1 MEPMSPSKSTIRAA
15 AFYLALIGGALL
27 GIVWVLRAGA
37 SLVAPHLP
45 SSSAITASLIAAPG
59 VFRLDVFLAQVA
71 IVVLVSRVL
80 GELLRH
86 IGQPRVVGEMLGG
99 ILLGP
104 SVFGWIAPAAYG
116 ALFPIGSV
124 RFLNAVSQLGVL
136 LFMFLV
142 GLELEPE
149 MLRGRRRVL
158 VLTSHAGIAIPLF
171 LGALLAL
178 VLYPRLSSEGVAFQA
193 FALFIGCALS
203 VTAFPVLARMLAE
216 RGLTNTPFGTLAIGC
231 AAIADVT
238 AWCVLAVVLAVADAS
253 RSGPRLWLSMA
264 LALAFVVFMM
274 TLGRRFVSAIVMRT
288 HGNRSGLTSGTL
300 AAVVVVALTSA
311 WVTER
316 LGIHA
321 LLGAFIAGLAM
332 PKSKALVGAIASR
345 LEELLAVVLLP
356 LFFAVTGIRTNFS
369 SIPDA
374 TAWLLC
380 ALIIFVASFGKAG
393 GTIAGA
399 RASGLSW
406 RDSASLG
413 ALMNTRGL
421 MELVILNVG
430 LEIGIISRSLFS
442 MMVLMALVTTALTA
456 PALAWLRAGER
467 RATLTPPIP
476 LESAT

>member
-1 MEPMSPSKSTIRAA
+1 MSLPRSTTAA
-15 AFYLALIGGALL
+15 AASYFVLVGGALL
-27 GIVWVLRAGA
+27 GVAWVLRVGSSLSAPHA
-37 SLVAPHLP
+37 SSSVDAATSLV
-45 SSSAITASLIAAPG
+45 IAPG
-59 VFRLDVFLAQVA
+59 IFRLDIFLAQVA
-71 IVVLVSRVL
+71 VVVLVSRLV
-80 GELLRH
+80 GAVLRH
-86 IGQPRVVGEMLGG
+86 VGQPQVVGEMLGG

-104 SVFGWIAPAAYG
+104 SVFGWMLPGVYNAV
-116 ALFPIGSV
+116 FPIGSV

-158 VLTSHAGIAIPLF
+158 VITSHAGIAVPLF
-171 LGALLAL
+171 LGTVLAL
-178 VLYPRLSSEGVAFQA
+178 VLYPRLSTDAVAFQA

-203 VTAFPVLARMLAE
+203 VTAFPVLARLLAE
-216 RGLTNTPFGTLAIGC
+216 RGLTNTPFGSLAIGC

-238 AWCVLAVVLAVADAS
+238 AWCVLAVVLAIADAS
-253 RSGPRLWLSMA
+253 RSGPRLWLSIA
-264 LALAFVVFMM
+264 LALVFVVFMM
-274 TLGRRFVSAIVMRT
+274 TLGRRLVSAVVVRT
-288 HGNRSGLTSGTL
+288 GGARPGLTSETL
-300 AAVVVVALTSA
+300 AAVVVAALISA

-332 PKSKALVGAIASR
+332 PKSKALVSAIASR

-356 LFFAVTGIRTNFS
+356 LFFAVTGLRTNFS
-369 SIPDA
+369 TIPGA
-374 TAWLLC
+374 ASWLLC
-380 ALIIFVASFGKAG
+380 GLVVVVATVGKAG

-399 RASGLSW
+399 RAAGLSW

-421 MELVILNVG
+421 MELVIINVG

-442 MMVLMALVTTALTA
+442 MMVLMAIVTTALTA
-456 PALAWLRAGER
+456 PALSWLRSSER
-467 RATLTPPIP
+467 REP
-476 LESAT
+476 LAPTIAVESAT